1 MPPIDSNRRLKVITI
16 TNQKGGTGKT
26 TLTALLAYG
35 LAEQGYNVLMLDL
48 DPQAHL
54 SSFFIKVNEL
64 ENVDNGIIEL
74 AQDKKFEIRELNL
87 GTKGKVGLIPSGLN
101 YIVKAYRGE
110 LPFMDPFAVYK
121 RLVREPAITR
131 YYDFV
136 ICDSPPELFTPTIWG
151 LYAADFIIVPSNLE
165 ELSIIGVKLL
175 LKDVLPDIMYTAP
188 RDKDI
193 KILGISIINVTK
205 HYKPGSDTLMKLR
218 DSLIKFL
225 KRLPRIVYE
234 KIYKDPLFNTIIYR
248 YDALKDLPYRPRRY
262 ETPLKRVIESDKEL
276 YNNIR
281 EFTKELIDRVNNFEG
296 LQ

>member
-1 MPPIDSNRRLKVITI
+1 M
-16 TNQKGGTGKT
+16 
-26 TLTALLAYG
+26 
-35 LAEQGYNVLMLDL
+35 
-48 DPQAHL
+48 
-54 SSFFIKVNEL
+54 

-131 YYDFV
+131 YYDFA